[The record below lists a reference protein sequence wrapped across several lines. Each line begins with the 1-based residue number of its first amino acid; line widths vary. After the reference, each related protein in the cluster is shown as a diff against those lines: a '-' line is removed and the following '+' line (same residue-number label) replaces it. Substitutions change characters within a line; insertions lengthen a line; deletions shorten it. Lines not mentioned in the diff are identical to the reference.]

1 MVLHCNSQSKSQRNN
16 VGLVTPLLSLF
27 CFASNLHS
35 ASHIGLIL
43 SLFRSIRRCG
53 RSTLLHHGTGSHHT
67 HTQSARNDTIL
78 L

>member
-1 MVLHCNSQSKSQRNN
+1 MLASS
-16 VGLVTPLLSLF
+16 LLSSPSPALLQSSLGF
-27 CFASNLHS
+27 THYS
-35 ASHIGLIL
+35 IL